1 MNVKKNFLYNLI
13 YQFFVIILPLITVPY
28 VSRIL
33 GAEGVG
39 EYSYSASYAQYFII
53 IGMIGISIYGNRQIA
68 YVKKDKE
75 KLSKEFWNIYTLQ
88 FVTTILS
95 LILYLIVFVGLN
107 PNNRILYL
115 VQAITIIATV
125 FDISWFF
132 IGYEDMKS
140 VVIRNSITKII
151 GALLIFLLVKNLND
165 VILYALIMGTTT
177 FIGQLIMWVSVPK
190 LVKFNKPNLKDSL
203 GHLKPALSLFISQL
217 AIQVYVLLDKT
228 MLGIMSSTTE
238 VGFYE
243 NSQKTL
249 KLVLTLITA
258 LGTVML
264 PRMSALYSEGNMEE
278 FKKMIYKAFSFVN
291 FMAFPMVLG
300 LIAISDGFSL
310 WFYGEN
316 FIGVENLL
324 KIGSLILLAIS
335 WSNILGMQVMIPMK
349 KEKQFT
355 ISVTVGAVV
364 NFVLNLILIS
374 NLKSVG
380 TTISSVIAEMAVTGT
395 QLYLLRDLVNIRK
408 ILKTVYKPVIG
419 AISMYL
425 AITFL
430 TTSFEVG
437 IIYTV
442 MQVILGC
449 LVYAVVMYFL
459 KDEFLNS
466 VLNMIKEKLKVRGRI
481 DEKI

>member
-1 MNVKKNFLYNLI
+1 
-13 YQFFVIILPLITVPY
+13 
-28 VSRIL
+28 
-33 GAEGVG
+33 
-39 EYSYSASYAQYFII
+39 
-53 IGMIGISIYGNRQIA
+53 
-68 YVKKDKE
+68 
-75 KLSKEFWNIYTLQ
+75 
-88 FVTTILS
+88 
-95 LILYLIVFVGLN
+95 
-107 PNNRILYL
+107 
-115 VQAITIIATV
+115 
-125 FDISWFF
+125 
-132 IGYEDMKS
+132 
-140 VVIRNSITKII
+140 
-151 GALLIFLLVKNLND
+151 
-165 VILYALIMGTTT
+165 MGSTT
-177 FIGQLIMWVSVPK
+177 FVGQLIMWVSVPK
-190 LVKFNKPNLKDSL
+190 LVGFNKPDLRDSL
-203 GHLKPALSLFISQL
+203 SHLKPALSLFVSQL

-228 MLGIMSSTTE
+228 MLGIMSSTAE

-300 LIAISDGFSL
+300 LIAISNGFSL

-355 ISVTVGAVV
+355 ISVTIGAIV
-364 NFVLNLILIS
+364 NFILNLILIS
-374 NLKSVG
+374 KFKSVG

-395 QLYLLRDLVNIRK
+395 QLYLLRDLVDIKK
-408 ILKTVYKPVIG
+408 ILKTCYKPIIG

-425 AITFL
+425 AVVFL
-430 TTSFEVG
+430 TASFEVG
-437 IIYTV
+437 IIYTAI
-442 MQVILGC
+442 QVVLGC

-466 VLNMIKEKLKVRGRI
+466 ILRMITEKLKVRGRI

>member
-1 MNVKKNFLYNLI
+1 MQVRKNFIYNLI
-13 YQFFVIILPLITVPY
+13 YQVFTIVLPLITVPY
-28 VSRIL
+28 ISRIL
-33 GAEGVG
+33 GAKGVG
-39 EYSYSASYAQYFII
+39 EYSYSAAYVQYFII
-53 IGMIGISIYGNRQIA
+53 IGMIGVSIYGNRQIA

-88 FVTTILS
+88 FITTTLS
-95 LILYLIVFVGLN
+95 LIIYLITFVGVN
-107 PNNRILYL
+107 STNRTLYL

-151 GALLIFLLVKNLND
+151 GALLIFLMVKNSND
-165 VILYALIMGTTT
+165 VILYALIMGSTT
-177 FIGQLIMWVSVPK
+177 FVGQLIMWVSVPK
-190 LVKFNKPNLKDSL
+190 LVGFNKPDLRDSL
-203 GHLKPALSLFISQL
+203 SHLKPALSLFVSQL

-228 MLGIMSSTTE
+228 MLGIMSSTAE

-300 LIAISDGFSL
+300 LIAISNGFSL

-355 ISVTVGAVV
+355 ISVTIGAIV
-364 NFVLNLILIS
+364 NFILNLILIS
-374 NLKSVG
+374 KFKSVG

-395 QLYLLRDLVNIRK
+395 QLYLLRDLVDIKK
-408 ILKTVYKPVIG
+408 ILKTCYKPIIG

-425 AITFL
+425 AVVFL
-430 TTSFEVG
+430 TASFEVG
-437 IIYTV
+437 IIYTAI
-442 MQVILGC
+442 QVVLGC

-466 VLNMIKEKLKVRGRI
+466 ILRMITEKLKVRGRI

>member
-1 MNVKKNFLYNLI
+1 MNVKKNFLYNVV
-13 YQFFVIILPLITVPY
+13 YQLLVILLPLVTVPY

-33 GAEGVG
+33 GAKGIG

-53 IGMIGISIYGNRQIA
+53 IGMIGISIYGNRQMA
-68 YVKKDKE
+68 YVKKDKD
-75 KLSKEFWNIYTLQ
+75 KLAKEFWNIYTLQ
-88 FVTTILS
+88 FVTTTLS
-95 LILYLIVFVGLN
+95 LILYLIMFVGLN
-107 PNNRILYL
+107 SNNRMLYV
-115 VQAITIIATV
+115 VQAITIIATI

-140 VVIRNSITKII
+140 VVIRNSITKIV
-151 GALLIFLLVKNLND
+151 GTLLIFLLVKNSND

-177 FIGQLIMWVSVPK
+177 FIGQLIMWVSIPK

-203 GHLKPALSLFISQL
+203 SHLKPALSLFVSQL

-228 MLGIMSSTTE
+228 MLGIMSSATE

-291 FMAFPMVLG
+291 FMVFPMVLG

-355 ISVTVGAVV
+355 ISVTVGAIV
-364 NFVLNLILIS
+364 NFLLNFILIS

-395 QLYLLRDLVNIRK
+395 QLYLLRDLVDIKK
-408 ILKTVYKPVIG
+408 ILKTCYKPIIG

-425 AITFL
+425 AIAFL
-430 TTSFEVG
+430 TASFEVG
-437 IIYTV
+437 IVYTV
-442 MQVILGC
+442 MQVALGC
-449 LVYAVVMYFL
+449 LVYGVVMYFL

-466 VLNMIKEKLKVRGRI
+466 VLSMIGEKLKVRGRV